1 MRLSASGRAS
11 AHAPGFRLATD
22 CPAITSRAA
31 WGARETHCLKMDL
44 PAKYVVIIHTAGAS
58 CSTPEECRRRAR
70 DTQAYH
76 MDRLD
81 FCDIGYQ

>member
-1 MRLSASGRAS
+1 MGTAERVPTSSAF
-11 AHAPGFRLATD
+11 PLAAD
-22 CPAITSRAA
+22 CPVIISREA
-31 WGARETHCLKMDL
+31 WGARETYCSRMEL
-44 PAKYVVIIHTAGAS
+44 PAKYVVIIHTAGTS
-58 CSTPEECRRRAR
+58 CNTSADCRLRVR